1 VAIWIAATH
10 PGSVRRLALW
20 GIPLLSEDLAEKL
33 ANEEPMTY
41 SDDGSEIAKLWQLRE
56 NYPGMGFS
64 RMVDFLV
71 SVLQMKETKPWAHR
85 ALGRADMRGLI
96 TQVT

>member
-1 VAIWIAATH
+1 MAIWIAATH

-20 GIPLLSEDLAEKL
+20 GIPLLAEDLAEKL